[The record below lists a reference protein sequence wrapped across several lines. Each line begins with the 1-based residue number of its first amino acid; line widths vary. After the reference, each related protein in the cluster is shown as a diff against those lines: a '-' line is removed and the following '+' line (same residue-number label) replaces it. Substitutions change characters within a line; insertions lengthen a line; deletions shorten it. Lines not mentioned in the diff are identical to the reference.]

1 MLFQHFSL
9 AQKNLFILRTL
20 LYGLRCRACFDM
32 PCMAKQAVHR
42 FVVVIVLVLLCHVRA
57 LNLNTGKNNNNS
69 LSPYCPTCLSSKVP
83 TCHANLLALDL

>member
-1 MLFQHFSL
+1 MLFQH
-9 AQKNLFILRTL
+9 LFILRTL

-57 LNLNTGKNNNNS
+57 LNLNTGKNKQQQ
-69 LSPYCPTCLSSKVP
+69 LTQ
-83 TCHANLLALDL
+83 